1 MPKGN
6 YYHFFIIPYL
16 ISLLGNYLLENSQPR
31 MREAYRTKYTLKHFP
46 APSSGK
52 CVNIKKKKKKK
63 KGMRKNHPHKGVI
76 TFFRKDKLNE
86 VPITHFRKN

>member
-52 CVNIKKKKKKK
+52 CVNIKKKRQKKEKEKKKK
-63 KGMRKNHPHKGVI
+63 R
-76 TFFRKDKLNE
+76 NE
-86 VPITHFRKN
+86 EKSPPQGSHNILQERQT

>member
-1 MPKGN
+1 
-6 YYHFFIIPYL
+6 
-16 ISLLGNYLLENSQPR
+16 

-63 KGMRKNHPHKGVI
+63 KGMWKNHPHKGVI